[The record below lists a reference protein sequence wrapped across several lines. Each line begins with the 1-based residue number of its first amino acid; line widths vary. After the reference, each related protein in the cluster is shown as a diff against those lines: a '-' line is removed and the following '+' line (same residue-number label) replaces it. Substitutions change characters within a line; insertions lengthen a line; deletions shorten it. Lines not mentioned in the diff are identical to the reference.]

1 MIRRPPRSTPTYT
14 PFPDPTLLRPPPLGR
29 PRARRAIG
37 LAQVQDRPLA
47 VRAGRIMAHSNVIP
61 PLDRSPE
68 SHASAW
74 PVSAWDGR
82 RQLRSNAEWV
92 LPADACAPGKHA
104 TRLRDRSEEHTSELQ
119 SLMRISYAVFCLKK
133 KTEHKITTRTHKL
146 LH

>member
-47 VRAGRIMAHSNVIP
+47 VRAGRIMAHSNIIP

-82 RQLRSNAEWV
+82 GSSGAMLNGSCPPTPVPQGDPPSGFGM
-92 LPADACAPGKHA
+92 PASGDLE
-104 TRLRDRSEEHTSELQ
+104 TRMTSHQ
-119 SLMRISYAVFCLKK
+119 IRRAHV
-133 KTEHKITTRTHKL
+133 
-146 LH
+146 